1 MTKNALTIAALTL
14 LIATPF
20 CQLQAKSD
28 DLPQVTVEGLQR
40 VEDSNLAIVYADPDA
55 DLSIYDSVMLLET
68 YVAFKKNWERNQRS
82 STSSLS
88 MRVKPSDMEKMKN
101 TMAKEFHDVFS
112 EVLTDGGYQMTDQA
126 GESVLMVRPAII
138 DLDPRAPEI
147 ASSTA
152 SRTYVTSMGEM
163 SMYIELYDSLSGD
176 IIAKALDRRVDRMNS
191 GYYTWANPSSNAAAS
206 RRILKG
212 WAEILRDALDE
223 ARQ

>member
-14 LIATPF
+14 LIAIPF
-20 CQLQAKSD
+20 CHLQAKSD

-40 VEDSNLAIVYADPDA
+40 VEDSKLAIVYADPDA

-82 STSSLS
+82 SSSSLS

-101 TMAKEFHDVFS
+101 TMAEEFHDVFS
-112 EVLTDGGYQMTDQA
+112 KVLTDGGYQMTNQA

-138 DLDPRAPEI
+138 DLNPRAPDI
-147 ASSTA
+147 ASSNA
-152 SRTYVTSMGEM
+152 SRTYVTSAGEM
-163 SMYIELYDSLSGD
+163 SMYIELYDSQSGD
-176 IIAKALDRRVDRMNS
+176 IIAKALDRRVDRMHS
-191 GYYTWANPSSNAAAS
+191 GYYTWANPASNAAAS

>member
-1 MTKNALTIAALTL
+1 MTKNVFKIAALAL
-14 LIATPF
+14 LIAAPF
-20 CQLQAKSD
+20 CQLQAKKD

-40 VEDSNLAIVYADPDA
+40 VEDSKLAIVYADPDA

-68 YVAFKKNWERNQRS
+68 YVAFKKNWERDQRS
-82 STSSLS
+82 SASSLS
-88 MRVKPSDMEKMKN
+88 MRVKPADMEKMKN

-112 EVLTDGGYQMTDQA
+112 KVLTDGGYQMTDQA
-126 GESVLMVRPAII
+126 GESVLMVRPAVI
-138 DLDPRAPEI
+138 DLNPRAPEI
-147 ASSTA
+147 SSSTA
-152 SRTYVTSMGEM
+152 SRTYVTSAGDM

-176 IIAKALDRRVDRMNS
+176 MIAKALDRRGDRMNT
-191 GYYTWANPSSNAAAS
+191 GYYTWANPASNAAAS